1 MSDNSNLHVASKDRN
16 DEFYTRRKDI
26 EDEVERYAGQ
36 LAGKAVYCNCDDPR
50 TSEFF
55 GYFRDNFDRL
65 GLKRLIATH
74 HVARTLE
81 SFGEDLPGA
90 TRIDVTAD
98 GRTVVRPL
106 KGDGSFDS
114 PECLEALAE
123 ADVVVTNPPFSLFRR
138 FVDIL
143 ARSGKRFL
151 VIGYMTAIGYKE
163 IFPLIRDGRMWLGV
177 CHGQM
182 EFRVPDGYVPEKG
195 NFRTDEDGHGWCS
208 FGNTCWYT
216 NMENDARD
224 RPLDL
229 AESYEEGRYPRYG
242 NRDAIDVSRVKA
254 IPRDYAGEMGVPLSF
269 MFSYCP
275 EQFEITGF
283 RKGDDGKDLYVVE
296 DGRKKELFTR
306 ILIRRRAA

>member
-16 DEFYTRRKDI
+16 DEFYTRREDI

-36 LAGKAVYCNCDDPR
+36 LAGKAVYCNCDDPA
-50 TSEFF
+50 TSEFYR
-55 GYFRDNFDRL
+55 YFAENFDRL
-65 GLKRLIATH
+65 GLKKVICTH
-74 HVARTLE
+74 K
-81 SFGEDLPGA
+81 GENPIRQDLYRWGM
-90 TRIDVTAD
+90 TWT
-98 GRTVVRPL
+98 TPL

-123 ADVVVTNPPFSLFRR
+123 ADVVVTNPPFSLFRK
-138 FVDIL
+138 FVDVL
-143 ARSGKRFL
+143 AKSGKRFL

-224 RPLDL
+224 RPLGL
-229 AESYEEGRYPRYG
+229 TEAYEEGKYPRYG

-254 IPRDYAGEMGVPLSF
+254 IPCDYMGEMGVPLTF

-306 ILIRRRAA
+306 ILIRRRSA